1 MEMQS
6 INHCFYAFL
15 GCDDLISSVFEFAK
29 SLNSLQL
36 SEDEIGLFSAYVL
49 MSAGEGTK
57 IMQCQ
62 RDSLMAVGLDHLC
75 RDFNSA
81 FSEYQGC
88 VLFIIKIKIPVHFL
102 NFNGLCPTNFRI
114 L

>member
-36 SEDEIGLFSAYVL
+36 SEDEIGLFSSYVL
-49 MSAGEGTK
+49 MSAGEGRK
-57 IMQCQ
+57 VKAISERFINGSWDCISYAEALILH
-62 RDSLMAVGLDHLC
+62 SLNIRVVHL
-75 RDFNSA
+75 
-81 FSEYQGC
+81 
-88 VLFIIKIKIPVHFL
+88 L
-102 NFNGLCPTNFRI
+102 
-114 L
+114 

>member
-36 SEDEIGLFSAYVL
+36 SEDEIGLFSSYVL
-49 MSAGEGTK
+49 MSAGEGRK
-57 IMQCQ
+57 VKAMSERFINGSWDCIS
-62 RDSLMAVGLDHLC
+62 DAEALILHSLNIRVVHL
-75 RDFNSA
+75 
-81 FSEYQGC
+81 Q
-88 VLFIIKIKIPVHFL
+88 
-102 NFNGLCPTNFRI
+102 
-114 L
+114 